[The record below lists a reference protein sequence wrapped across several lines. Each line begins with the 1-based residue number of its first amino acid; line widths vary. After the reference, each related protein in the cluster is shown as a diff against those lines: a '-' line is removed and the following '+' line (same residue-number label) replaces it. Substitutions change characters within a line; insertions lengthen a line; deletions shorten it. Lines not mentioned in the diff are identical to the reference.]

1 MIYTDEELIKM
12 FEDIEYIREEYIRDM
27 KDIIEELKQLPTRK
41 MGSESSV

>member
-12 FEDIEYIREEYIRDM
+12 FEDIEYTREEYIRDM
-27 KDIIEELKQLPTRK
+27 KYILEELKQLPTRK